1 MVVKREEREERARE
15 RERSYLKEGLEE
27 QRGKEPED
35 VNVKLVGVIPA
46 NVISVHLDEA
56 SNLISIFRY
65 LISTIIY
72 T

>member
-1 MVVKREEREERARE
+1 MAARREDVSEVRKLRERRYQKGESEER
-15 RERSYLKEGLEE
+15 
-27 QRGKEPED
+27 RGKEPED